1 MKIRVSAILQ
11 IISGA
16 SSLMGLRAALENSRY
31 RFESSSA
38 QMRETF
44 TVKRAIIMALYWT
57 PAKQAFRF
65 FIQRKY
71 SWLFLPQVK
80 VLYFHLFARKPLIS
94 GKLAKSL
101 DYISESG

>member
-44 TVKRAIIMALYWT
+44 TVKRAIIMALSVLT
-57 PAKQAFRF
+57 PAKQEHFVF
-65 FIQRKY
+65 YSRKI
-71 SWLFLPQVK
+71 LL
-80 VLYFHLFARKPLIS
+80 AIS
-94 GKLAKSL
+94 SSSKS
-101 DYISESG
+101 ISIFSRGNHSSVAN